1 MIPGNPSRVLWTWE
15 GFSGVRHAGCPSGT
29 GPGHVE
35 FGFVDC
41 RVYALVLDLEAFP
54 LVETDGGGVFFVDG
68 QG

>member
-1 MIPGNPSRVLWTWE
+1 MKSLPGPLDLGGISWF
-15 GFSGVRHAGCPSGT
+15 GHAGYPSGA

-41 RVYALVLDLEAFP
+41 LVRASVLDLEAFP